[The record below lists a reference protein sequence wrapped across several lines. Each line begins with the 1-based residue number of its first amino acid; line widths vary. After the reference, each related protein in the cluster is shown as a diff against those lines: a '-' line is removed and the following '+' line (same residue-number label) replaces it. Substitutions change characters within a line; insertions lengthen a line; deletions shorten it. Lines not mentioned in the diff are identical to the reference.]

1 MGSLGEGVDASMVSE
16 ALLEALCPECGQIH
30 RSWENHLYNYRLEVD
45 DDLVCH
51 ICLQPLV
58 QPLDTPCGHT
68 FCARCLRSFLQERD
82 FCPLDRARLQLQG
95 CRRSSILVHKLLDKL
110 SVTCP
115 LTPVCSLS
123 MPRCDLEAHLKHRRL
138 TEPLRNVLADHMPAS
153 SAAMLGNFN
162 SRELFSYFFC
172 KTAKGNPGLWCPGTQ
187 GQTAVLEGTQVKG
200 CEDKTMVTDASKSPQ
215 SELRESTS
223 PPPAGPNACSS
234 SSNVPVWTDER
245 GVDNPAF
252 EESTEEDSVQGLERV
267 PPRVKRPLSNPC
279 IHLLRTGSSASSG
292 WDFVESLPLSAEEG
306 CVKLPSLP
314 EGEITTIEIHRS
326 NPYVELGISIVGGN
340 ETPLINIVI
349 QEVYRDG
356 VIARDGRL
364 LAGDQILQVNN
375 VDISNTPHNF
385 ARSTLARPCATL
397 QLTVLRERRCSARPP
412 PVSAVPAPAVPEGS
426 PGSLRITLHK
436 RDSTEQLG
444 IKLVRRTDEPGVF
457 VLELLE
463 GGLAAKDGRLHSN
476 DRVLAVNEH
485 DLRHGTP
492 EQAAQI
498 IQASG
503 ERVNLLISR
512 PGKQT
517 MAVHTGSSSAR
528 DSWCHEHF
536 LPPVHHTAVPNP
548 TPNLQLSRSSTYRD
562 LSQCVTCKE
571 KHITVKKEPQESLGM
586 TVAGGRGSK
595 SGELP
600 IFVTSVQ
607 PHGCLSRDGRIK
619 RGDVLLSI
627 NGQDLTSLSHSDA
640 VGTLKSSAAS
650 CSVQLRALEVSM
662 VDEPGQDEGLL
673 PHHESDYDASWSPS
687 WVMWLGLPSYLN
699 SSHEIVLRRSHPGSW
714 GFSIVGGYED
724 NHINQAFFIKTI
736 VLGTPAYYDGRLKC
750 GDMIVAVNGLPTA
763 GMSHS
768 ALVPML
774 KEQRSRVALTVI
786 SWPGSLA

>member
-1 MGSLGEGVDASMVSE
+1 MGSLGEGVDPGMVSE
-16 ALLEALCPECGQIH
+16 ALLEALCSECGQIH
-30 RSWENHLYNYRLEVD
+30 RTWENHLYNYRLEVD

-82 FCPLDRARLQLQG
+82 FCPLDRAHLQLQV

-115 LTPVCSLS
+115 LTPSCSLS
-123 MPRCDLEAHLKHRRL
+123 MPRCDLDAHLKHR
-138 TEPLRNVLADHMPAS
+138 
-153 SAAMLGNFN
+153 
-162 SRELFSYFFC
+162 
-172 KTAKGNPGLWCPGTQ
+172 CPGTHSQ
-187 GQTAVLEGTQVKG
+187 RTKLERTRMEGS
-200 CEDKTMVTDASKSPQ
+200 EDKVTATNPPRSPQ
-215 SELRESTS
+215 TEMKESTPS
-223 PPPAGPNACSS
+223 PPAGSTACN
-234 SSNVPVWTDER
+234 NVPTWTEEP

-252 EESTEEDSVQGLERV
+252 EESTEEDSVHGLECA

-292 WDFVESLPLSAEEG
+292 WDFVETLPLSAEEG

-314 EGEITTIEIHRS
+314 EGEITTIEVHRA
-326 NPYVELGISIVGGN
+326 NPYTELGISIVGGN
-340 ETPLINIVI
+340 ETPLINVVI

-375 VDISNTPHNF
+375 VDISNVPHHF
-385 ARSTLARPCATL
+385 ARSTLARPCTIL

-412 PVSAVPAPAVPEGS
+412 VATATPKGS
-426 PGSLRITLHK
+426 PASIRITLHK
-436 RDSTEQLG
+436 RESSEQLG
-444 IKLVRRTDEPGVF
+444 IKLVRRTDEAGVF
-457 VLELLE
+457 ILDLLE
-463 GGLAAKDGRLHSN
+463 GGLAAKDGRLCSN

-512 PGKQT
+512 SSKQT
-517 MAVHTGSSSAR
+517 MAVHIGSTLTR
-528 DSWCHEHF
+528 DVWSHEHIPP
-536 LPPVHHTAVPNP
+536 LPCTATPSPVPSLHLA
-548 TPNLQLSRSSTYRD
+548 RSSTQRD

-571 KHITVKKEPQESLGM
+571 KHITVKKEPHESLGM

-619 RGDVLLSI
+619 HGDVLLSI
-627 NGQDLTSLSHSDA
+627 NGQDLTYLSHSEA

-650 CSVQLRALEVSM
+650 CSVQLRALEVNT
-662 VDEPGQDEGLL
+662 VEEPGPDEELL
-673 PHHESDYDASWSPS
+673 PPHENDYDASWSPS
-687 WVMWLGLPSYLN
+687 WVMWLGLPSYLH
-699 SSHEIVLRRSHPGSW
+699 SSHEIVLRRGHPGSW
-714 GFSIVGGYED
+714 GFSIVGGYEE
-724 NHINQAFFIKTI
+724 NHSNQAFFIKTI

-750 GDMIVAVNGLPTA
+750 GDMIVAVNGLSTA

-774 KEQRSRVALTVI
+774 KEQRSRVALTVV
-786 SWPGSLA
+786 SWPGSLV

>member
-1 MGSLGEGVDASMVSE
+1 MGSPGSE
-16 ALLEALCPECGQIH
+16 VGLAGSVEPALEALCPECGQIH

-82 FCPLDRARLQLQG
+82 FCPLDRTRLQLQA

-110 SVTCP
+110 SVSCP

-123 MPRCDLEAHLKHRRL
+123 MPRCDLEAHLKHR
-138 TEPLRNVLADHMPAS
+138 
-153 SAAMLGNFN
+153 
-162 SRELFSYFFC
+162 
-172 KTAKGNPGLWCPGTQ
+172 CPGMQ
-187 GQTAVLEGTQVKG
+187 SQQTNGDG
-200 CEDKTMVTDASKSPQ
+200 PRCESGDERAMV
-215 SELRESTS
+215 TS
-223 PPPAGPNACSS
+223 PPRSPHTPQTDLRDRTPSPPSGPNNSCG
-234 SSNVPVWTDER
+234 NGPVWTDDA
-245 GVDNPAF
+245 GLDNPAF
-252 EESTEEDSVQGLERV
+252 EESTEEDS
-267 PPRVKRPLSNPC
+267 
-279 IHLLRTGSSASSG
+279 
-292 WDFVESLPLSAEEG
+292 

-314 EGEITTIEIHRS
+314 EGEITAIEVHRA

-375 VDISNTPHNF
+375 VDISNVPHSF
-385 ARSTLARPCATL
+385 ARSTLARPCTTL
-397 QLTVLRERRCSARPP
+397 QLTVLRERRCASRAPP
-412 PVSAVPAPAVPEGS
+412 SSSSSTPAVPHAPCSTPEVTPPS
-426 PGSLRITLHK
+426 PATLRITLHK

-444 IKLVRRTDEPGVF
+444 IKLVRRTDESGVF
-457 VLELLE
+457 VLDLLE
-463 GGLAAKDGRLHSN
+463 GGLAAKDGRLRSN
-476 DRVLAVNEH
+476 DRVLAVNEQ

-503 ERVNLLISR
+503 ERVHLLIGR
-512 PGKQT
+512 PSKPT
-517 MAVHTGSSSAR
+517 PPPPPKSSSTR
-528 DSWCHEHF
+528 DLYCLDHF
-536 LPPVHHTAVPNP
+536 LPNHSSTPSPVAIH
-548 TPNLQLSRSSTYRD
+548 LSRTSTHRD

-571 KHITVKKEPQESLGM
+571 KHITVKKEPHESLGM

-627 NGQDLTSLSHSDA
+627 NGQDLTYLSHSEA
-640 VGTLKSSAAS
+640 VGTLKASAAS
-650 CSVQLRALEVSM
+650 PSVQLRVLEVSM
-662 VDEPGQDEGLL
+662 VEEQDHDELL
-673 PHHESDYDASWSPS
+673 PHTHDSDFDANWSPS
-687 WVMWLGLPSYLN
+687 WVMWLGLPSYLH

-714 GFSIVGGYED
+714 GFSIVGGYEES
-724 NHINQAFFIKTI
+724 HGNQAFFIKTI

-750 GDMIVAVNGLPTA
+750 GDMIVAVNGLSTA

-774 KEQRSRVALTVI
+774 KEQRSRVALTVV
-786 SWPGSLA
+786 SWPGSLV

>member
-1 MGSLGEGVDASMVSE
+1 MGSPGCDVDAVKPSE
-16 ALLEALCPECGQIH
+16 PPLEAACPECGQIH

-68 FCARCLRSFLQERD
+68 FCARCLRSFLQDRD
-82 FCPLDRARLQLQG
+82 FCPLDRTRLQLQA

-115 LTPVCSLS
+115 LSPVCSLS
-123 MPRCDLEAHLKHRRL
+123 MPRCDLEAHLKHR
-138 TEPLRNVLADHMPAS
+138 
-153 SAAMLGNFN
+153 
-162 SRELFSYFFC
+162 
-172 KTAKGNPGLWCPGTQ
+172 CPGTRCQ
-187 GQTAVLEGTQVKG
+187 QTTVDGPR
-200 CEDKTMVTDASKSPQ
+200 CESGDERAMVTTPPTSPHSPQ
-215 SELRESTS
+215 TDLRDRS
-223 PPPAGPNACSS
+223 PSPHSGPTTACSNGS
-234 SSNVPVWTDER
+234 TWTDDA
-245 GVDNPAF
+245 GLDNPAF
-252 EESTEEDSVQGLERV
+252 EESNEEDR
-267 PPRVKRPLSNPC
+267 
-279 IHLLRTGSSASSG
+279 
-292 WDFVESLPLSAEEG
+292 

-314 EGEITTIEIHRS
+314 EGEITTIEVHRA

-375 VDISNTPHNF
+375 VDISNVPHSF
-385 ARSTLARPCATL
+385 ARSTLARPCTTL
-397 QLTVLRERRCSARPP
+397 QLTVLRERRCASRAPP
-412 PVSAVPAPAVPEGS
+412 SS
-426 PGSLRITLHK
+426 SSSITLHK

-444 IKLVRRTDEPGVF
+444 IKLVRRTDESGVF
-457 VLELLE
+457 VLDLLE
-463 GGLAAKDGRLHSN
+463 GGLAAKDGRLRSN
-476 DRVLAVNEH
+476 DRVLAVNDQ
-485 DLRHGTP
+485 DLCHGTP

-503 ERVNLLISR
+503 ERVHLLIGR
-512 PGKQT
+512 PNKPT
-517 MAVHTGSSSAR
+517 PPPPPKSSSTR
-528 DSWCHEHF
+528 DLYCLDHF
-536 LPPVHHTAVPNP
+536 LPNH
-548 TPNLQLSRSSTYRD
+548 SSTPSPD

-571 KHITVKKEPQESLGM
+571 KHITVKKEPLESLGM

-627 NGQDLTSLSHSDA
+627 NGQDLTYLSHSEA
-640 VGTLKSSAAS
+640 VGTLKASAAS
-650 CSVQLRALEVSM
+650 PSVQLRVLEVTM
-662 VDEPGQDEGLL
+662 VEEHDHDELL
-673 PHHESDYDASWSPS
+673 PHGHDSDFDANWSPS
-687 WVMWLGLPSYLN
+687 WVMWLGLPSYLH

-714 GFSIVGGYED
+714 GFSIVGGYEES
-724 NHINQAFFIKTI
+724 HGNQAFFIKTI

-750 GDMIVAVNGLPTA
+750 GDMIVAVNGLSTA

-774 KEQRSRVALTVI
+774 KEQRSRVALTVV
-786 SWPGSLA
+786 SWPGSLV

>member
-16 ALLEALCPECGQIH
+16 ALLEALCAECGQIH

-45 DDLVCH
+45 DDLVCQ

-123 MPRCDLEAHLKHRRL
+123 MPRCDLEAHLKHR
-138 TEPLRNVLADHMPAS
+138 
-153 SAAMLGNFN
+153 
-162 SRELFSYFFC
+162 
-172 KTAKGNPGLWCPGTQ
+172 CPGTQ
-187 GQTAVLEGTQVKG
+187 GQRAVLEGTQVKG
-200 CEDKTMVTDASKSPQ
+200 DDKPAVADASKSPE

-223 PPPAGPNACSS
+223 PPPAGSNACGSTM
-234 SSNVPVWTDER
+234 PGLTEER

-252 EESTEEDSVQGLERV
+252 EESIEEDSELLHSRLRQGVQGLERV

-412 PVSAVPAPAVPEGS
+412 PVPAVSAPAVPEGS

-436 RDSTEQLG
+436 RDSSEQLG

-512 PGKQT
+512 PAKQT
-517 MAVHTGSSSAR
+517 MAVHTSSSSAR

-536 LPPVHHTAVPNP
+536 LPPVHHTAVPNS

-619 RGDVLLSI
+619 RAPPPALCNSG
-627 NGQDLTSLSHSDA
+627 
-640 VGTLKSSAAS
+640 
-650 CSVQLRALEVSM
+650 ALEVSM

-724 NHINQAFFIKTI
+724 NHVNQAFFIKTI

-774 KEQRSRVALTVI
+774 KEQRSRVALTVV

>member
-1 MGSLGEGVDASMVSE
+1 MGSPGSE
-16 ALLEALCPECGQIH
+16 VGLAGSVEPALEALCPECGQIH

-82 FCPLDRARLQLQG
+82 FCPLDRTRLQLQA

-110 SVTCP
+110 SVSCP

-123 MPRCDLEAHLKHRRL
+123 MPRCDLEAHLKHR
-138 TEPLRNVLADHMPAS
+138 
-153 SAAMLGNFN
+153 
-162 SRELFSYFFC
+162 
-172 KTAKGNPGLWCPGTQ
+172 CPGMQ
-187 GQTAVLEGTQVKG
+187 SQQTNGDG
-200 CEDKTMVTDASKSPQ
+200 PRCESGDERAMV
-215 SELRESTS
+215 TS
-223 PPPAGPNACSS
+223 PPRSPHTPQTDLRDRTPSPPSGPNNSCG
-234 SSNVPVWTDER
+234 NGPVWTDDA
-245 GVDNPAF
+245 GLDNPAF
-252 EESTEEDSVQGLERV
+252 EESTEEDS
-267 PPRVKRPLSNPC
+267 
-279 IHLLRTGSSASSG
+279 
-292 WDFVESLPLSAEEG
+292 

-314 EGEITTIEIHRS
+314 EGEITAIEVHRA

-375 VDISNTPHNF
+375 VDISNVPHSF
-385 ARSTLARPCATL
+385 ARSTLARPCTTL
-397 QLTVLRERRCSARPP
+397 QLTVLRERRCASRAPP
-412 PVSAVPAPAVPEGS
+412 SSSSSTPAVPHAPCSTPEVTPPS
-426 PGSLRITLHK
+426 PATLRITLHK

-444 IKLVRRTDEPGVF
+444 IKLVRRTDESGVF
-457 VLELLE
+457 VLDLLE
-463 GGLAAKDGRLHSN
+463 GGLAAKDGRLRSN
-476 DRVLAVNEH
+476 DRVLAVNEQ

-503 ERVNLLISR
+503 ERVHLLIGR
-512 PGKQT
+512 PSKPT
-517 MAVHTGSSSAR
+517 PPPPPKSSSTR
-528 DSWCHEHF
+528 DLYCLDHF
-536 LPPVHHTAVPNP
+536 LPNH
-548 TPNLQLSRSSTYRD
+548 SSTPSPD

-571 KHITVKKEPQESLGM
+571 KHITVKKEPHESLGM

-627 NGQDLTSLSHSDA
+627 NGQDLTYLSHSEA
-640 VGTLKSSAAS
+640 VGTLKASAAS
-650 CSVQLRALEVSM
+650 PSVQLRVLEVSM
-662 VDEPGQDEGLL
+662 VEEQDHDELL
-673 PHHESDYDASWSPS
+673 PHTHDSDFDANWSPS
-687 WVMWLGLPSYLN
+687 WVMWLGLPSYLH

-714 GFSIVGGYED
+714 GFSIVGGYEES
-724 NHINQAFFIKTI
+724 HGNQAFFIKTI

-750 GDMIVAVNGLPTA
+750 GDMIVAVNGLSTA

-774 KEQRSRVALTVI
+774 KEQRSRVALTVV
-786 SWPGSLA
+786 SWPGSLV

>member
-1 MGSLGEGVDASMVSE
+1 MGSLGEGVDPGMVSE
-16 ALLEALCPECGQIH
+16 ALLEALCSECGQIH
-30 RSWENHLYNYRLEVD
+30 RTWENHLYNYCLEVD

-82 FCPLDRARLQLQG
+82 FCPLDRAHLQLQV

-110 SVTCP
+110 LVTCP
-115 LTPVCSLS
+115 LTPSCSLS
-123 MPRCDLEAHLKHRRL
+123 MPRCDLEAHLKHR
-138 TEPLRNVLADHMPAS
+138 
-153 SAAMLGNFN
+153 
-162 SRELFSYFFC
+162 
-172 KTAKGNPGLWCPGTQ
+172 CPGTQ
-187 GQTAVLEGTQVKG
+187 SQRTKLERTQMEGGEDRVTATNPLR
-200 CEDKTMVTDASKSPQ
+200 SPQ
-215 SELRESTS
+215 TEMKESTPS
-223 PPPAGPNACSS
+223 PPAGSNTCN
-234 SSNVPVWTDER
+234 NVPTWTEEP

-252 EESTEEDSVQGLERV
+252 EESTEEDSVHGLECA

-292 WDFVESLPLSAEEG
+292 WDFVETLPLSAEEG

-314 EGEITTIEIHRS
+314 EGEITTIEVHRA
-326 NPYVELGISIVGGN
+326 NPYIELGISIVGGN
-340 ETPLINIVI
+340 ETPLINVVI

-375 VDISNTPHNF
+375 VDISNMPHNF

-412 PVSAVPAPAVPEGS
+412 VATATPKGS
-426 PGSLRITLHK
+426 PASIRITLHK
-436 RDSTEQLG
+436 QESSEQLG
-444 IKLVRRTDEPGVF
+444 IKLVRRTDEAGVF
-457 VLELLE
+457 ILDLLE
-463 GGLAAKDGRLHSN
+463 GGLAAKDGRLCSN

-498 IQASG
+498 IQ
-503 ERVNLLISR
+503 
-512 PGKQT
+512 
-517 MAVHTGSSSAR
+517 
-528 DSWCHEHF
+528 
-536 LPPVHHTAVPNP
+536 
-548 TPNLQLSRSSTYRD
+548 D

-571 KHITVKKEPQESLGM
+571 KHITVKKEPHESLGM

-627 NGQDLTSLSHSDA
+627 NGQDLTYLSHSEA
-640 VGTLKSSAAS
+640 VGTLKSSAAC
-650 CSVQLRALEVSM
+650 CSVQLRALEVNT
-662 VDEPGQDEGLL
+662 VEEPGPDEELL
-673 PHHESDYDASWSPS
+673 PPHENDYDACWSPS
-687 WVMWLGLPSYLN
+687 WVMWLGLPSYLH

-714 GFSIVGGYED
+714 GFSIVGGYEE
-724 NHINQAFFIKTI
+724 NHSNQAFFIKTI

-750 GDMIVAVNGLPTA
+750 GDMIVAVNGLSTA

-774 KEQRSRVALTVI
+774 KEQRSRVALTVV
-786 SWPGSLA
+786 SWPGSLI

>member
-1 MGSLGEGVDASMVSE
+1 MGSLGEGLDLGMVSE
-16 ALLEALCPECGQIH
+16 ALLEALCSECGQIH
-30 RSWENHLYNYRLEVD
+30 RTWENHLYNYRLEVD

-68 FCARCLRSFLQERD
+68 FCARCLRSFLQEQD
-82 FCPLDRARLQLQG
+82 FCPLDRAHLQLQV

-115 LTPVCSLS
+115 LTPSCSLS
-123 MPRCDLEAHLKHRRL
+123 MPRCDLEAHLKHR
-138 TEPLRNVLADHMPAS
+138 
-153 SAAMLGNFN
+153 
-162 SRELFSYFFC
+162 
-172 KTAKGNPGLWCPGTQ
+172 CPGTQ
-187 GQTAVLEGTQVKG
+187 SQRAKLEQTRMEGG
-200 CEDKTMVTDASKSPQ
+200 EDRVMVTNPPKSPLT
-215 SELRESTS
+215 EIKESTPS
-223 PPPAGPNACSS
+223 PPAGSNACN
-234 SSNVPVWTDER
+234 NVPTWTEEP

-252 EESTEEDSVQGLERV
+252 EESTEEDSLHGLECA
-267 PPRVKRPLSNPC
+267 PPCVKRPLSNPC

-292 WDFVESLPLSAEEG
+292 WDFVETLPLSAEEG

-314 EGEITTIEIHRS
+314 EGEITTIEVHRS
-326 NPYVELGISIVGGN
+326 NPYMELGISIVGGN
-340 ETPLINIVI
+340 ETPLINVVI

-375 VDISNTPHNF
+375 VDISNVPHNF
-385 ARSTLARPCATL
+385 ARSSLARPCATL

-412 PVSAVPAPAVPEGS
+412 VAPASPQGS
-426 PGSLRITLHK
+426 PANIRITLHK
-436 RDSTEQLG
+436 RESSEQLG
-444 IKLVRRTDEPGVF
+444 IKLVRRTDEAGVF
-457 VLELLE
+457 ILDLLD
-463 GGLAAKDGRLHSN
+463 GGLAAKDGRLCSN

-485 DLRHGTP
+485 NLRHGTP

-498 IQASG
+498 IQ
-503 ERVNLLISR
+503 
-512 PGKQT
+512 
-517 MAVHTGSSSAR
+517 
-528 DSWCHEHF
+528 
-536 LPPVHHTAVPNP
+536 
-548 TPNLQLSRSSTYRD
+548 D

-571 KHITVKKEPQESLGM
+571 KHITVKKEPHESLGM

-619 RGDVLLSI
+619 RGDILLSI
-627 NGQDLTSLSHSDA
+627 NGQDLTYLSHSEA

-650 CSVQLRALEVSM
+650 CSVQLRALEVST
-662 VDEPGQDEGLL
+662 VEEPSPDEELL
-673 PHHESDYDASWSPS
+673 PPHENDYDASWSPS
-687 WVMWLGLPSYLN
+687 WVMWLGLPSYLH

-714 GFSIVGGYED
+714 GFSIVGGYEE
-724 NHINQAFFIKTI
+724 NHSSQAFFIKTI

-750 GDMIVAVNGLPTA
+750 GDMIVAVNCLSTA

-774 KEQRSRVALTVI
+774 KEQRSRVALTVV
-786 SWPGSLA
+786 SWPGSLI

>member
-1 MGSLGEGVDASMVSE
+1 MGSLGEGVDPGMVNE
-16 ALLEALCPECGQIH
+16 ALLEALCSECGQIH
-30 RSWENHLYNYRLEVD
+30 RTWENHLYNYRLEVD

-82 FCPLDRARLQLQG
+82 FCPLDRAHLQLQV

-115 LTPVCSLS
+115 LTPSCSLS
-123 MPRCDLEAHLKHRRL
+123 MPRCDLEAHLKHR
-138 TEPLRNVLADHMPAS
+138 
-153 SAAMLGNFN
+153 
-162 SRELFSYFFC
+162 
-172 KTAKGNPGLWCPGTQ
+172 CPGTHSQ
-187 GQTAVLEGTQVKG
+187 RTKLERTRMEGS
-200 CEDKTMVTDASKSPQ
+200 EDKVTATNPPRSPQ
-215 SELRESTS
+215 TEMKESTPS
-223 PPPAGPNACSS
+223 PPAGSTACN
-234 SSNVPVWTDER
+234 NVPTLTEEP

-252 EESTEEDSVQGLERV
+252 EESTEEDSVHGLECA

-292 WDFVESLPLSAEEG
+292 WDFVETLPLSAEEG

-314 EGEITTIEIHRS
+314 EGEITTIEVHRA
-326 NPYVELGISIVGGN
+326 NPYIELGISIVGGN
-340 ETPLINIVI
+340 ETPLINVVI

-375 VDISNTPHNF
+375 VDISNVPHHF
-385 ARSTLARPCATL
+385 ARSTLARPCTIL

-412 PVSAVPAPAVPEGS
+412 VVTATPKGS
-426 PGSLRITLHK
+426 PASIRITLHK
-436 RDSTEQLG
+436 RESSEQLG
-444 IKLVRRTDEPGVF
+444 IKLVRRTDEAGVF
-457 VLELLE
+457 ILDLLD
-463 GGLAAKDGRLHSN
+463 GGLAAKDGRLCSN

-498 IQASG
+498 IQ
-503 ERVNLLISR
+503 
-512 PGKQT
+512 
-517 MAVHTGSSSAR
+517 
-528 DSWCHEHF
+528 
-536 LPPVHHTAVPNP
+536 
-548 TPNLQLSRSSTYRD
+548 D

-571 KHITVKKEPQESLGM
+571 KHITVKKEPHESLGM

-619 RGDVLLSI
+619 HGDVLLSI
-627 NGQDLTSLSHSDA
+627 NGQDLTSLSHSEA

-650 CSVQLRALEVSM
+650 CSVQLRALEVNT
-662 VDEPGQDEGLL
+662 VEEPGPDEELL
-673 PHHESDYDASWSPS
+673 PPHENDYDASWSPS
-687 WVMWLGLPSYLN
+687 WVMWLGLPSYLH

-714 GFSIVGGYED
+714 GFSIVGGYEE
-724 NHINQAFFIKTI
+724 NHSNQAFFIKTI

-750 GDMIVAVNGLPTA
+750 GDMIVAVNGLSTA

-774 KEQRSRVALTVI
+774 KEQRSRVALTVV
-786 SWPGSLA
+786 SWPGSLI

>member
-1 MGSLGEGVDASMVSE
+1 MGSPGSE
-16 ALLEALCPECGQIH
+16 VGLAGSVEPALEALCPECGQIH

-82 FCPLDRARLQLQG
+82 FCPLDRTRLQLQA

-110 SVTCP
+110 SVSCP

-123 MPRCDLEAHLKHRRL
+123 MPRCDLEAHLKHR
-138 TEPLRNVLADHMPAS
+138 
-153 SAAMLGNFN
+153 
-162 SRELFSYFFC
+162 
-172 KTAKGNPGLWCPGTQ
+172 CPGMQ
-187 GQTAVLEGTQVKG
+187 SQQTNGDG
-200 CEDKTMVTDASKSPQ
+200 PRCESGDERAMV
-215 SELRESTS
+215 TS
-223 PPPAGPNACSS
+223 PPRSPHTPQTDLRDRTPSPPSGPNNSCG
-234 SSNVPVWTDER
+234 NGPVWTNDA
-245 GVDNPAF
+245 GLDNPAF
-252 EESTEEDSVQGLERV
+252 EESTEEDS
-267 PPRVKRPLSNPC
+267 
-279 IHLLRTGSSASSG
+279 
-292 WDFVESLPLSAEEG
+292 

-314 EGEITTIEIHRS
+314 EGEITAIEVHRA

-375 VDISNTPHNF
+375 VDISNVPHSF
-385 ARSTLARPCATL
+385 ARSTLARPCTTL
-397 QLTVLRERRCSARPP
+397 QLTVLRERRCASRAPP
-412 PVSAVPAPAVPEGS
+412 SSSSSTPAVPHAPCSTPEVTPPS
-426 PGSLRITLHK
+426 PATLRITLHK

-444 IKLVRRTDEPGVF
+444 IKLVRRTDESGVF
-457 VLELLE
+457 VLDLLE
-463 GGLAAKDGRLHSN
+463 GGLAAKDGRLRSN
-476 DRVLAVNEH
+476 DRVLAVNEQ

-503 ERVNLLISR
+503 ERVHLLIGR
-512 PGKQT
+512 PSKPT
-517 MAVHTGSSSAR
+517 PPPPPKSSSTR
-528 DSWCHEHF
+528 DLYCLDHF
-536 LPPVHHTAVPNP
+536 LPNH
-548 TPNLQLSRSSTYRD
+548 SSTPSPD

-571 KHITVKKEPQESLGM
+571 KHITVKKEPHESLGM

-627 NGQDLTSLSHSDA
+627 NGQDLTYLSHSEA
-640 VGTLKSSAAS
+640 VGTLKASAAS
-650 CSVQLRALEVSM
+650 PSVQLRVLEVSM
-662 VDEPGQDEGLL
+662 VEEQDHDELL
-673 PHHESDYDASWSPS
+673 PHTHDSDFDANWSPS
-687 WVMWLGLPSYLN
+687 WVMWLGLPSYLH

-714 GFSIVGGYED
+714 GFSIVGGYEES
-724 NHINQAFFIKTI
+724 HGNQAFFIKTI

-750 GDMIVAVNGLPTA
+750 GDMIVAVNGLSTA

-774 KEQRSRVALTVI
+774 KEQRSRVALTVV
-786 SWPGSLA
+786 SWPGSLV

>member
-1 MGSLGEGVDASMVSE
+1 MGSLGEGVDAGVVSE
-16 ALLEALCPECGQIH
+16 ALLDALCPECGQIH

-82 FCPLDRARLQLQG
+82 FCPLDRARLQLHG

-115 LTPVCSLS
+115 LTPACTLS
-123 MPRCDLEAHLKHRRL
+123 MPRCDLEAHLKHR
-138 TEPLRNVLADHMPAS
+138 
-153 SAAMLGNFN
+153 
-162 SRELFSYFFC
+162 
-172 KTAKGNPGLWCPGTQ
+172 CPGTQ
-187 GQTAVLEGTQVKG
+187 SQRAVLEPTRVD
-200 CEDKTMVTDASKSPQ
+200 CVDDRAMVTDPSKSTQ
-215 SELRESTS
+215 TELRESS
-223 PPPAGPNACSS
+223 SSPPAGSNACSTMTM
-234 SSNVPVWTDER
+234 WTDEP

-252 EESTEEDSVQGLERV
+252 EESTEEDNLRPVSLGVHGLECV
-267 PPRVKRPLSNPC
+267 PTRVKRPLSNPC

-314 EGEITTIEIHRS
+314 EGEITTIEVHRA

-397 QLTVLRERRCSARPP
+397 QLTVLRERRCTARPP
-412 PVSAVPAPAVPEGS
+412 TTAPAPTSPEGS
-426 PGSLRITLHK
+426 PASLRITLHK
-436 RDSTEQLG
+436 RESTEQLG
-444 IKLVRRTDEPGVF
+444 IKLVRRTDEAGVF
-457 VLELLE
+457 VLDLLD
-463 GGLAAKDGRLHSN
+463 GGLAAKDGRLRSN

-512 PGKQT
+512 PAKQT
-517 MAVHTGSSSAR
+517 MAVHTGR
-528 DSWCHEHF
+528 ESWCHEHF
-536 LPPVHHTAVPNP
+536 LPLPRTAAPSP
-548 TPNLQLSRSSTYRD
+548 APSLQLTRSSTHRD

-571 KHITVKKEPQESLGM
+571 KHITVKKEPHESLGM

-627 NGQDLTSLSHSDA
+627 NGQDLTCLSHSEA

-650 CSVQLRALEVSM
+650 SSVQLRALEVST

-673 PHHESDYDASWSPS
+673 PHHESDFDASWSPS
-687 WVMWLGLPSYLN
+687 WVMWLGLPSYLH

-714 GFSIVGGYED
+714 GFSIVGGYEE
-724 NHINQAFFIKTI
+724 NHSNQAFFIKTI

-774 KEQRSRVALTVI
+774 KEQRSRLALTVV

>member
-1 MGSLGEGVDASMVSE
+1 MGSLGEGVDPGMVSE
-16 ALLEALCPECGQIH
+16 ALLEALCSECGQIH
-30 RSWENHLYNYRLEVD
+30 RAWENHLYNYRLEVD

-82 FCPLDRARLQLQG
+82 FCPLDRAHLQLQV

-115 LTPVCSLS
+115 LTPSCSFS
-123 MPRCDLEAHLKHRRL
+123 MPRCDLEAHLKHR
-138 TEPLRNVLADHMPAS
+138 
-153 SAAMLGNFN
+153 
-162 SRELFSYFFC
+162 
-172 KTAKGNPGLWCPGTQ
+172 CPGTQ
-187 GQTAVLEGTQVKG
+187 SQRTKLDRTRMDGG
-200 CEDKTMVTDASKSPQ
+200 EDRVMATNPPRSPQ
-215 SELRESTS
+215 TETKESTPS
-223 PPPAGPNACSS
+223 PPAGSNACN
-234 SSNVPVWTDER
+234 NVPTWTEEP

-252 EESTEEDSVQGLERV
+252 EESTEEDSVHGLECA

-292 WDFVESLPLSAEEG
+292 WDFVETLPLSAEEG

-314 EGEITTIEIHRS
+314 EGEITTIEVHRA
-326 NPYVELGISIVGGN
+326 NPYTELGISIVGGN
-340 ETPLINIVI
+340 ETPLINVVI

-364 LAGDQILQVNN
+364 LAGDQILQ
-375 VDISNTPHNF
+375 
-385 ARSTLARPCATL
+385 
-397 QLTVLRERRCSARPP
+397 
-412 PVSAVPAPAVPEGS
+412 
-426 PGSLRITLHK
+426 
-436 RDSTEQLG
+436 
-444 IKLVRRTDEPGVF
+444 
-457 VLELLE
+457 
-463 GGLAAKDGRLHSN
+463 
-476 DRVLAVNEH
+476 
-485 DLRHGTP
+485 
-492 EQAAQI
+492 
-498 IQASG
+498 
-503 ERVNLLISR
+503 
-512 PGKQT
+512 
-517 MAVHTGSSSAR
+517 
-528 DSWCHEHF
+528 
-536 LPPVHHTAVPNP
+536 
-548 TPNLQLSRSSTYRD
+548 D

-571 KHITVKKEPQESLGM
+571 KHITVKKEPHESLGM

-627 NGQDLTSLSHSDA
+627 NGQDLTYLSHSEA

-650 CSVQLRALEVSM
+650 CSVQLKALEVNT
-662 VDEPGQDEGLL
+662 VEEPGLDEELL
-673 PHHESDYDASWSPS
+673 PPHENDYDASWSPS
-687 WVMWLGLPSYLN
+687 WVMWLGLPSYLH

-714 GFSIVGGYED
+714 GFSIVGGYEE
-724 NHINQAFFIKTI
+724 NHSNQAFFIKTI

-750 GDMIVAVNGLPTA
+750 GDMIVAVNCLSTA

-774 KEQRSRVALTVI
+774 KEQRSRVALTVV
-786 SWPGSLA
+786 SWPGSLI

>member
-1 MGSLGEGVDASMVSE
+1 MGSPGSE
-16 ALLEALCPECGQIH
+16 VGLSVPVEPALEALCPECGQIH

-82 FCPLDRARLQLQG
+82 FCPLDRTRLQLQA

-110 SVTCP
+110 SVSCP

-123 MPRCDLEAHLKHRRL
+123 MPRCDLEAHLKHR
-138 TEPLRNVLADHMPAS
+138 
-153 SAAMLGNFN
+153 
-162 SRELFSYFFC
+162 
-172 KTAKGNPGLWCPGTQ
+172 CPGTRCQ
-187 GQTAVLEGTQVKG
+187 QTSVDGPR
-200 CEDKTMVTDASKSPQ
+200 CESGDERAMV
-215 SELRESTS
+215 TS
-223 PPPAGPNACSS
+223 PPRSPHSPQTDLRDRTPSPPSGPNNASG
-234 SSNVPVWTDER
+234 NGPMWTEDA
-245 GVDNPAF
+245 GLDNPAF
-252 EESTEEDSVQGLERV
+252 EESTEEDS
-267 PPRVKRPLSNPC
+267 
-279 IHLLRTGSSASSG
+279 
-292 WDFVESLPLSAEEG
+292 

-314 EGEITTIEIHRS
+314 EGEITAIEVHRT

-375 VDISNTPHNF
+375 VDISNVPHSF
-385 ARSTLARPCATL
+385 ARSTLARPCTTL
-397 QLTVLRERRCSARPP
+397 QLTVLRERRCASRAPP
-412 PVSAVPAPAVPEGS
+412 SSSSSTPAVPHAPCSTPEGTPSS
-426 PGSLRITLHK
+426 PATLRITLHK

-444 IKLVRRTDEPGVF
+444 IKLVRRTDESGVF
-457 VLELLE
+457 VLDLLE
-463 GGLAAKDGRLHSN
+463 GGLAAKDGRLRSN
-476 DRVLAVNEH
+476 DRVLAVNEQ

-503 ERVNLLISR
+503 ERVHLMIGR
-512 PGKQT
+512 PNKPT
-517 MAVHTGSSSAR
+517 PPPPPKSSSTR
-528 DSWCHEHF
+528 DLYYNTVS
-536 LPPVHHTAVPNP
+536 
-548 TPNLQLSRSSTYRD
+548 QD

-571 KHITVKKEPQESLGM
+571 KHITVKKEPLESLGM

-627 NGQDLTSLSHSDA
+627 NGQDLTYLSHSEA
-640 VGTLKSSAAS
+640 VGTLKASAAS
-650 CSVQLRALEVSM
+650 PSVQLRVLEVSM
-662 VDEPGQDEGLL
+662 VEEHEHDELL
-673 PHHESDYDASWSPS
+673 PHTHDSDFDANWSPS
-687 WVMWLGLPSYLN
+687 WVMWLGLPSYLH

-714 GFSIVGGYED
+714 GFSIVGGYEES
-724 NHINQAFFIKTI
+724 HGNQAFFIKTI

-750 GDMIVAVNGLPTA
+750 GDMIVAVNGLSTA

-774 KEQRSRVALTVI
+774 KEQRSRVALTVV
-786 SWPGSLA
+786 SWPGSLV

>member
-1 MGSLGEGVDASMVSE
+1 MGSLGEGVDPGMVSE
-16 ALLEALCPECGQIH
+16 ALLEALCSECGQIH
-30 RSWENHLYNYRLEVD
+30 RACENHLYNYRLEVD

-82 FCPLDRARLQLQG
+82 FCPLDRAHLQLQV

-115 LTPVCSLS
+115 LTPSCSLS
-123 MPRCDLEAHLKHRRL
+123 MPRCDLESVVTYMFYGMKCIFSAVFLSLK
-138 TEPLRNVLADHMPAS
+138 
-153 SAAMLGNFN
+153 
-162 SRELFSYFFC
+162 
-172 KTAKGNPGLWCPGTQ
+172 
-187 GQTAVLEGTQVKG
+187 
-200 CEDKTMVTDASKSPQ
+200 
-215 SELRESTS
+215 
-223 PPPAGPNACSS
+223 
-234 SSNVPVWTDER
+234 
-245 GVDNPAF
+245 GVH
-252 EESTEEDSVQGLERV
+252 GLECA

-292 WDFVESLPLSAEEG
+292 WDFVETLPFSAEEG

-314 EGEITTIEIHRS
+314 EGEITTIEIHRA
-326 NPYVELGISIVGGN
+326 NPYTELGISIVGGN
-340 ETPLINIVI
+340 ETPLINVVI

-375 VDISNTPHNF
+375 VDISNVPHHF
-385 ARSTLARPCATL
+385 ARSTLARPCTTL
-397 QLTVLRERRCSARPP
+397 QLTVLRECRCSARPP
-412 PVSAVPAPAVPEGS
+412 VATATPKGS
-426 PGSLRITLHK
+426 PASIRITLHK
-436 RDSTEQLG
+436 RESSEQLG
-444 IKLVRRTDEPGVF
+444 IKLVRRTDEAGVF
-457 VLELLE
+457 ILDLLE
-463 GGLAAKDGRLHSN
+463 GGLAARDGRLCSN

-512 PGKQT
+512 SSKQT
-517 MAVHTGSSSAR
+517 MAVHIGSTLTR
-528 DSWCHEHF
+528 DVWSHEHIPP
-536 LPPVHHTAVPNP
+536 LPCTATPSPVPSLHLA
-548 TPNLQLSRSSTYRD
+548 RSSTQRD

-571 KHITVKKEPQESLGM
+571 KHITVKKELHESLGM

-627 NGQDLTSLSHSDA
+627 NGQDLTYLSHSEA

-650 CSVQLRALEVSM
+650 CSVQLSALEVNTFE
-662 VDEPGQDEGLL
+662 EPGPDEELL
-673 PHHESDYDASWSPS
+673 PPHENDYDASWSPS
-687 WVMWLGLPSYLN
+687 WIMWLGLPSYLH

-714 GFSIVGGYED
+714 GFSIVGGYEE
-724 NHINQAFFIKTI
+724 NHSNQAFFIKTI

-750 GDMIVAVNGLPTA
+750 GDMIVAVNSLSTA

-774 KEQRSRVALTVI
+774 KEQRSRVALTVV
-786 SWPGSLA
+786 SWPGSLI

>member
-1 MGSLGEGVDASMVSE
+1 MESLGEGVDPGMVSE
-16 ALLEALCPECGQIH
+16 ALLEALCSECGQIH
-30 RSWENHLYNYRLEVD
+30 RAWENHLYNYRLEVD

-82 FCPLDRARLQLQG
+82 FCPLDRAHLQLQV

-110 SVTCP
+110 SVICP
-115 LTPVCSLS
+115 LTASCSLS
-123 MPRCDLEAHLKHRRL
+123 MPRCDLEAHLKHR
-138 TEPLRNVLADHMPAS
+138 
-153 SAAMLGNFN
+153 
-162 SRELFSYFFC
+162 
-172 KTAKGNPGLWCPGTQ
+172 CPGTHSQ
-187 GQTAVLEGTQVKG
+187 RTKLDRTRMEGNPPR
-200 CEDKTMVTDASKSPQ
+200 SPQ
-215 SELRESTS
+215 TEMKESTPS
-223 PPPAGPNACSS
+223 PPAGSNTRN
-234 SSNVPVWTDER
+234 NVPTWTEEP

-252 EESTEEDSVQGLERV
+252 EESTEEDSVHGLECA

-292 WDFVESLPLSAEEG
+292 WDFVETLPLSAEEG

-314 EGEITTIEIHRS
+314 EGEITTIEVHRA
-326 NPYVELGISIVGGN
+326 NPYIELGISIVGGN
-340 ETPLINIVI
+340 ETPLINVVI

-375 VDISNTPHNF
+375 VDISNVPHNF

-412 PVSAVPAPAVPEGS
+412 VATATPKGS
-426 PGSLRITLHK
+426 PASIRITLHK
-436 RDSTEQLG
+436 QESSEQLG
-444 IKLVRRTDEPGVF
+444 IKLVRRTDEVGVF
-457 VLELLE
+457 ILDLLE
-463 GGLAAKDGRLHSN
+463 GGLAAKDGRLCSN

-498 IQASG
+498 IQ
-503 ERVNLLISR
+503 
-512 PGKQT
+512 
-517 MAVHTGSSSAR
+517 
-528 DSWCHEHF
+528 
-536 LPPVHHTAVPNP
+536 
-548 TPNLQLSRSSTYRD
+548 D

-571 KHITVKKEPQESLGM
+571 KHITVKKEPLESLGM

-607 PHGCLSRDGRIK
+607 PHGCLSLDGRIK

-627 NGQDLTSLSHSDA
+627 NGQDLTYLSHSEA
-640 VGTLKSSAAS
+640 VGTLKSSAAC
-650 CSVQLRALEVSM
+650 CSVQLRALEVNT
-662 VDEPGQDEGLL
+662 VEEPGLDEELL
-673 PHHESDYDASWSPS
+673 PPHENDYDASWSPS
-687 WVMWLGLPSYLN
+687 WVMWLGLPSYLH

-714 GFSIVGGYED
+714 GFSIVGGYEE
-724 NHINQAFFIKTI
+724 NHSNQAFFIKTI

-750 GDMIVAVNGLPTA
+750 GDMIVAVNSLSTA

-774 KEQRSRVALTVI
+774 KEQRSRVALTVV
-786 SWPGSLA
+786 SWPGSLI

>member
-1 MGSLGEGVDASMVSE
+1 MGSPGCDVDVVKPSE
-16 ALLEALCPECGQIH
+16 PPLEAACPECGQIH

-82 FCPLDRARLQLQG
+82 FCPLDRTRLQLQA

-115 LTPVCSLS
+115 LSPVCSLS
-123 MPRCDLEAHLKHRRL
+123 MPRCDLEAHLKHRER
-138 TEPLRNVLADHMPAS
+138 
-153 SAAMLGNFN
+153 
-162 SRELFSYFFC
+162 
-172 KTAKGNPGLWCPGTQ
+172 
-187 GQTAVLEGTQVKG
+187 
-200 CEDKTMVTDASKSPQ
+200 SP
-215 SELRESTS
+215 S
-223 PPPAGPNACSS
+223 PHSGPTTACS
-234 SSNVPVWTDER
+234 NGPAWTDDA
-245 GVDNPAF
+245 GLDNPAF
-252 EESTEEDSVQGLERV
+252 EESNEEDR
-267 PPRVKRPLSNPC
+267 
-279 IHLLRTGSSASSG
+279 
-292 WDFVESLPLSAEEG
+292 

-314 EGEITTIEIHRS
+314 EGEITTIEVHRA

-375 VDISNTPHNF
+375 VDISNVPHSF
-385 ARSTLARPCATL
+385 ARTTLARPCTTL
-397 QLTVLRERRCSARPP
+397 QLTVLRERRCASRAPP
-412 PVSAVPAPAVPEGS
+412 SS
-426 PGSLRITLHK
+426 SSSITLHK

-444 IKLVRRTDEPGVF
+444 IKLVRRTDESGVF
-457 VLELLE
+457 VLDLLE
-463 GGLAAKDGRLHSN
+463 GGLAAKDGRLRSN
-476 DRVLAVNEH
+476 DRVLAVNDQ
-485 DLRHGTP
+485 DLCHGTP

-503 ERVNLLISR
+503 ERVHLLIGR
-512 PGKQT
+512 PNKPT
-517 MAVHTGSSSAR
+517 PPPPPKSSSTR
-528 DSWCHEHF
+528 DLYCLDHF
-536 LPPVHHTAVPNP
+536 LPTH
-548 TPNLQLSRSSTYRD
+548 SSTPSPVPD

-571 KHITVKKEPQESLGM
+571 KHITVKKEPLESLGM

-619 RGDVLLSI
+619 RGDILLSI
-627 NGQDLTSLSHSDA
+627 NGQDLTYLSHSEA
-640 VGTLKSSAAS
+640 VGTLKASAAS
-650 CSVQLRALEVSM
+650 PSVQLRVLEVSM
-662 VDEPGQDEGLL
+662 VEEHDHDELL
-673 PHHESDYDASWSPS
+673 PHGHDSDFDANWSPS
-687 WVMWLGLPSYLN
+687 WVMWLGLPSYLH

-714 GFSIVGGYED
+714 GFSIVGGYEES
-724 NHINQAFFIKTI
+724 HGNQAFFIKTI

-750 GDMIVAVNGLPTA
+750 GDMIVAVNGLSTA

-774 KEQRSRVALTVI
+774 KEQRSRVALTVV
-786 SWPGSLA
+786 SWPGSLV

>member
-1 MGSLGEGVDASMVSE
+1 MGSPGYEVAPVE
-16 ALLEALCPECGQIH
+16 PEEVCAECGQVH
-30 RSWENHLYNYRLEVD
+30 RSRENHLYNYGLEVD

-58 QPLDTPCGHT
+58 RPLDTPCGHT

-82 FCPLDRARLQLQG
+82 FCPLDRTRLQLAA

-110 SVTCP
+110 PVCCP

-123 MPRCDLEAHLKHRRL
+123 MPRCDLEAHLKHR
-138 TEPLRNVLADHMPAS
+138 
-153 SAAMLGNFN
+153 
-162 SRELFSYFFC
+162 
-172 KTAKGNPGLWCPGTQ
+172 CPGTLCQ
-187 GQTAVLEGTQVKG
+187 QTSVEAPHKDSGDERA
-200 CEDKTMVTDASKSPQ
+200 MVRSPPRSPQ
-215 SELRESTS
+215 THLEDLTPPPPS
-223 PPPAGPNACSS
+223 PPPPPDSGEGEVSMRTEE
-234 SSNVPVWTDER
+234 V

-252 EESTEEDSVQGLERV
+252 EESTEEESVLL
-267 PPRVKRPLSNPC
+267 PRVKRPLSNPC
-279 IHLLRTGSSASSG
+279 IHLLRSVGSASSG
-292 WDFVESLPLSAEEG
+292 WDCPESPPLSAEEG
-306 CVKLPSLP
+306 CVKLPPLP
-314 EGEITTIEIHRS
+314 EGQITAVEVHRT

-375 VDISNTPHNF
+375 VDISNVPHSF
-385 ARSTLARPCATL
+385 ARCTLARPCTTL
-397 QLTVLRERRCSARPP
+397 QLTVLRERRCASRAPP
-412 PVSAVPAPAVPEGS
+412 PTPAPCSTPEGNPPS
-426 PGSLRITLHK
+426 PVSVRITLHK

-444 IKLVRRTDEPGVF
+444 IKLVRRTDESGVF
-457 VLELLE
+457 VLDLLD
-463 GGLAAKDGRLHSN
+463 GGLAAKDGRLRSN
-476 DRVLAVNEH
+476 DRVMAVNEQ

-503 ERVNLLISR
+503 ERVHLLVGR
-512 PGKQT
+512 PDKPT
-517 MAVHTGSSSAR
+517 PPPNSSSAR
-528 DSWCHEHF
+528 DLYCLDHF
-536 LPPVHHTAVPNP
+536 LPNHGAGPAPVRLP
-548 TPNLQLSRSSTYRD
+548 RSSTHRD
-562 LSQCVTCKE
+562 VTCQE
-571 KHITVKKEPQESLGM
+571 KHITVKKEPLESLGM

-627 NGQDLTSLSHSDA
+627 NGQDLTSLSHGEA
-640 VGTLKSSAAS
+640 VGTLKASAAS
-650 CSVQLRALEVSM
+650 PSVQLRVLEVS
-662 VDEPGQDEGLL
+662 VVEQRHRDQLL
-673 PHHESDYDASWSPS
+673 PHAHDCDFDANWSPS
-687 WVMWLGLPSYLN
+687 WVMWLGLPSSLH
-699 SSHEIVLRRSHPGSW
+699 SSHHIVLRRSHPGSW
-714 GFSIVGGYED
+714 GFSIVGGYEES
-724 NHINQAFFIKTI
+724 HANQAFFIKTI

-750 GDMIVAVNGLPTA
+750 GDMIVAVNNLSTA

-774 KEQRSRVALTVI
+774 KEQRSRVALTVV
-786 SWPGSLA
+786 SWPGSLV

>member
-1 MGSLGEGVDASMVSE
+1 MGTLGEGVGGGGGGVDPVAVGQ
-16 ALLEALCPECGQIH
+16 AVLEALCPECGQIH
-30 RSWENHLYNYRLEVD
+30 RAWENHLYNYRLEVD
-45 DDLVCH
+45 EDLVCH

-82 FCPLDRARLQLQG
+82 FCPLDRARLQLTA

-110 SVTCP
+110 SVSCP
-115 LTPVCSLS
+115 LAPLCQLS
-123 MPRCDLEAHLKHRRL
+123 MPRCDLEAHLKHR
-138 TEPLRNVLADHMPAS
+138 
-153 SAAMLGNFN
+153 
-162 SRELFSYFFC
+162 
-172 KTAKGNPGLWCPGTQ
+172 CPGTQ
-187 GQTAVLEGTQVKG
+187 SQRAVLDLPRLECV
-200 CEDKTMVTDASKSPQ
+200 EERAMVTDPPRSPQ
-215 SELRESTS
+215 TTLRDVSPS
-223 PPPAGPNACSS
+223 PPTGPTTTCSS
-234 SSNVPVWTDER
+234 VPMWTEES

-252 EESTEEDSVQGLERV
+252 EESTEEDSVVGLECA

-292 WDFVESLPLSAEEG
+292 WDCAESPPLSAEEG

-326 NPYVELGISIVGGN
+326 NPYMELGISIVGGN
-340 ETPLINIVI
+340 ETPLINVVI

-375 VDISNTPHNF
+375 VDISNVAHNV
-385 ARSTLARPCATL
+385 ARTTLARPCTTL
-397 QLTVLRERRCSARPP
+397 QLTVLRERRCAARPP
-412 PVSAVPAPAVPEGS
+412 PAAPVAPASDRHPHTAPCGIGGGGTGGGSGS
-426 PGSLRITLHK
+426 PASLRITLHK
-436 RDSTEQLG
+436 RDSAQLG
-444 IKLVRRTDEPGVF
+444 IKLVRRTDEAGVF
-457 VLELLE
+457 VLDLLD
-463 GGLAAKDGRLHSN
+463 GGLAAKDGRLCRD
-476 DRVLAVNEH
+476 DRVLAINEH

-503 ERVNLLISR
+503 ERVHLLIGR
-512 PGKQT
+512 PNKQST
-517 MAVHTGSSSAR
+517 PLLTGTNDMR
-528 DSWCHEHF
+528 DSWCHDNTPP
-536 LPPVHHTAVPNP
+536 LPHTAAPSPVPS
-548 TPNLQLSRSSTYRD
+548 LQMVRSSAHRD

-571 KHITVKKEPQESLGM
+571 KHITVKKEPHESLGM

-607 PHGCLSRDGRIK
+607 PHGCLARDGRIK

-627 NGQDLTSLSHSDA
+627 NGQDLTYLSHSEA
-640 VGTLKSSAAS
+640 VGTLKASAAS
-650 CSVQLRALEVSM
+650 CSVQLRTLEVDM
-662 VDEPGQDEGLL
+662 TEELCGDEDFLA
-673 PHHESDYDASWSPS
+673 PHDNNEYDASWSPS
-687 WVMWLGLPSYLN
+687 WVMWLGLPSYLY
-699 SSHEIVLRRSHPGSW
+699 SSHEIVLRRNHPGSW
-714 GFSIVGGYED
+714 GFSIVGGYEE
-724 NHINQAFFIKTI
+724 NHNNQAFFIKTI

-750 GDMIVAVNGLPTA
+750 GDMIIAVNGLSTA
-763 GMSHS
+763 GMTHS

-774 KEQRSRVALTVI
+774 KEQRSRVALTVV